1 MPKKCPPG
9 VICVE
14 NITLVLIFFII
25 VVMGYLFYSQYKRQ
39 NKDMIPATSS
49 LFNTEVRLNPL
60 ASISSRN
67 DPFNDPYS
75 PPLKKD
81 GYYHPTDS
89 GDVRG
94 VPVNIQT
101 RGLNLDY
108 EQMGILT
115 RLGGGDLILP
125 LMGRRTMT
133 GRDKYEY
140 YAISNTGNIN
150 TKLPISVNGKSCTSE
165 YGCDDINNGDTVYV
179 QGYNDAFQVTM
190 YENSNFRYIP
200 YL

>member
-1 MPKKCPPG
+1 
-9 VICVE
+9 
-14 NITLVLIFFII
+14 
-25 VVMGYLFYSQYKRQ
+25 
-39 NKDMIPATSS
+39 
-49 LFNTEVRLNPL
+49 
-60 ASISSRN
+60 
-67 DPFNDPYS
+67 
-75 PPLKKD
+75 
-81 GYYHPTDS
+81 
-89 GDVRG
+89 
-94 VPVNIQT
+94 
-101 RGLNLDY
+101 
-108 EQMGILT
+108 MGILT
-115 RLGGGDLILP
+115 RIGGGDLILP

-165 YGCDDINNGDTVYV
+165 YDCDDINNGDTVYV